1 MPPPRGGDLRL
12 VKTKQRCS
20 QFLTVQRNGACVT
33 LQLHHL
39 KKFVL
44 NLILTSSIKLSSHLT
59 MFSITFSHLSSL
71 TPINCALAHMI
82 GSSLQRD
89 PLYLQTLLFNECFL
103 KTFINLHDI
112 VCAFCICSPFALCQM
127 VNKRVIYLSI
137 YQSNYLSIYL
147 SI

>member
-39 KKFVL
+39 KKFVP

-103 KTFINLHDI
+103 KTFIILHDI
-112 VCAFCICSPFALCQM
+112 VCAFFVFVHPLRCVKWLI
-127 VNKRVIYLSI
+127 KELSKT
-137 YQSNYLSIYL
+137 
-147 SI
+147 